1 MSAARVMAS
10 MQAGTTW
17 DDDELVV
24 ARTLSGDRN
33 TFSFLGDGPATT
45 RSELAEA
52 AREGGMTLADSWQ
65 QPSAAG
71 AGASMPHQPAAVQG
85 LNRTTPMQTSALGSG
100 ASLWNLCQAS
110 SSRGGDITA
119 PR

>member
-1 MSAARVMAS
+1 MELVDV
-10 MQAGTTW
+10 

-71 AGASMPHQPAAVQG
+71 AGAVGPLP
-85 LNRTTPMQTSALGSG
+85 RR
-100 ASLWNLCQAS
+100 
-110 SSRGGDITA
+110 RGGDVA
-119 PR
+119 R